1 MAAGDNW
8 LQGWMRDR
16 ITGSLTEDRR
26 GDYQPGFLE
35 NIGGGLV
42 GLDAGKIADD
52 EQEFDTNEDAK
63 KVLKGTG
70 KSRQQLGLGEG
81 MLTPEQVRGAYSEYT
96 EKRSDD
102 KDKTNHQRSM
112 EPLTAQLALTREQ
125 GNQTHSL
132 ALMQMADNKDAR
144 AADLERER
152 RRERKDDIRYNER
165 MDQLDRKDRRMMQQT
180 LAAGLASLGAAFA
193 L

>member
-1 MAAGDNW
+1 MAAGDNF

-26 GDYQPGFLE
+26 GDYKSGLLE
-35 NIGGGLV
+35 SIGGSLV
-42 GLDAGKIADD
+42 GLDADKIASD
-52 EQEFDTNEDAK
+52 EQAFDTNKEAE

-70 KSRQQLGLGEG
+70 KSRQQLGLTSDN
-81 MLTPEQVRGAYSEYT
+81 LTPEQVRGAYSEYT
-96 EKRSDD
+96 EKRTDD
-102 KDKTNHQRSM
+102 KETTAHNRS
-112 EPLTAQLALTREQ
+112 LTAGREQLALTREQ
-125 GNQTHSL
+125 GNQAHSL

-144 AADLERER
+144 AADLEYQKSRD
-152 RRERKDDIRYNER
+152 RKDDIRYNER
-165 MDQLDRKDRRMMQQT
+165 MEQLDRKDRMMMQQT